1 MTDLLPD
8 VEGSP
13 SWADLSVQPTTDDDL
28 AETPSE
34 NGTGTGDTPPRDV
47 PVCETCGEPI
57 TTYKGKGRRPRYHP
71 NCRPKSSAGPR
82 GERPLQSGKTK
93 AEREADA
100 LATSFLTSCKRL
112 ALIVGTVE
120 PYDGFA
126 LMAGAPELSRQWGAI
141 LATHDTLRK
150 RMQQT
155 SGSGSILGF
164 VLAAALIAAPI
175 LAHHGIIPKEVNGK
189 PVGQLIEGI
198 PRMYAR
204 LEDAVNQHSQ
214 NLTDAMADAADAQ
227 S

>member
-8 VEGSP
+8 GDSL
-13 SWADLSVQPTTDDDL
+13 SWAELDVQPTTDDDL
-28 AETPSE
+28 AAATPPE
-34 NGTGTGDTPPRDV
+34 NVAGDTPPRDV
-47 PVCETCGEPI
+47 PVCEECGEPI
-57 TTYKGKGRRPRYHP
+57 TSWKGKGRRPRFHP
-71 NCRPKSSAGPR
+71 EHRPTKSSAGPR
-82 GERPLQSGKTK
+82 GERVPQSGKTK

-126 LMAGAPELSRQWGAI
+126 LMAGAPELSRQYGAI

-150 RMQQT
+150 KMQQT

-175 LAHHGIIPKEVNGK
+175 LAHHGVIPREVNGK

-198 PRMYAR
+198 PRMYAK

-214 NLTDAMADAADAQ
+214 NLTEAMADAADAQ